1 MEYELADVRTVITD
15 ALDNCAISYTPAF
28 EDDLEKFL
36 RDLEEFLREWF
47 KTELR
52 GMLE

>member
-28 EDDLEKFL
+28 EDDLE
-36 RDLEEFLREWF
+36 EFLRERL